1 MSDRNEKSQK
11 VIRLGTHGED
21 YGNWMSDPVFYMV
34 CGLTALAALLA
45 VLSFAVLH
53 IPVLCLLFVTAVVG
67 LLALLGWITWIR
79 RQYAFDGGRIMEQV
93 HQTILSYMDY
103 DGKGTLLDVGCGS

>member
-1 MSDRNEKSQK
+1 MSERNEKSQK
-11 VIRLGTHGED
+11 VVRLGTNGED

-34 CGLTALAALLA
+34 GGLTTLAVLLA

-53 IPVLCLLFVTAVVG
+53 IPVLGFLFMIVVAG

-93 HQTILSYMDY
+93 HQTILSHMDY
-103 DGKGTLLDVGCGS
+103 NG